1 MGVVVLA
8 ATNRPDMLD
17 DALLRPGRFD
27 KLLYVPPPDA
37 AARLDILHILTANTP
52 LGDCVDMQFLA
63 LATEFFSGA
72 DLGSLCREVSNLS
85 SDVAFSGCCSN
96 HTPF

>member
-1 MGVVVLA
+1 MGVVVMA

-27 KLLYVPPPDA
+27 KVLYVPPPDA
-37 AARLDILHILTANTP
+37 AARLDILHVLTAHIP
-52 LGDCVDMQFLA
+52 LGECVDLQLLA

-72 DLGSLCREVSNLS
+72 DLGSLCREVSNLL
-85 SDVAFSGCCSN
+85 SDVASS
-96 HTPF
+96 

>member
-72 DLGSLCREVSNLS
+72 DLGSLCREVSNLL

>member
-1 MGVVVLA
+1 
-8 ATNRPDMLD
+8 MLD

-27 KLLYVPPPDA
+27 KLLYVPAPDA
-37 AARLDILHILTANTP
+37 AARLDILRIVTTHTP
-52 LGDCVDMQFLA
+52 LGDCVDLHSLA

-72 DLGSLCREVSNLS
+72 DLGSLCREVSNLLS
-85 SDVAFSGCCSN
+85 GVTFSGYCGN